1 MENERTGVRI
11 QPDRS
16 PPLVRDVSHSV
27 DISKN
32 EEDVGDAS
40 ILRMVMSILM
50 IIPIIGQRSND
61 SKAGK
66 KRST

>member
-16 PPLVRDVSHSV
+16 SPLVRDVSHSV
-27 DISKN
+27 DVSKN

-50 IIPIIGQRSND
+50 IIYRS
-61 SKAGK
+61 
-66 KRST
+66 

>member
-11 QPDRS
+11 QPERS

-27 DISKN
+27 DVSKN

-50 IIPIIGQRSND
+50 IIYRS
-61 SKAGK
+61 
-66 KRST
+66 